1 MNKLPKYAVF
11 SIILLSL
18 IILENGIHSNQ
29 VFAQE
34 NQTGIENEVELEA
47 DIKEPGNMCAKDSE
61 CKNVNQVNN
70 G

>member
-18 IILENGIHSNQ
+18 IVLGNGIYSNQ
-29 VFAQE
+29 VFAIE
-34 NQTGIENEVELEA
+34 NQTGTENEVELEA
-47 DIKEPGNMCAKDSE
+47 DIKEPGNMCAEDSE